1 MRRRV
6 PHIVGAYFAGGW
18 ILLEFTDWAVGRWI
32 LSPHIT
38 DFVVT
43 AWLFMIPAVALL
55 AWTHGAPGRDRWTR
69 VEIIGVA
76 VIPPTERCIVPSRL
90 QVR

>member
-6 PHIVGAYFAGGW
+6 PHILGAYFAGGW
-18 ILLEFTDWAVGRWI
+18 ILLEFTDWAVGRWV

-43 AWLFMIPAVALL
+43 AWLL
-55 AWTHGAPGRDRWTR
+55 ARRDATAGR
-69 VEIIGVA
+69 A
-76 VIPPTERCIVPSRL
+76 SRSS
-90 QVR
+90 VWP